1 MCAAVARPDPFSRNH
16 LIPEPVFAL
25 VTSRE
30 HEPWRRFPCPFLAGE
45 VELTAEREAHIL
57 ERHPELCVVLFQR
70 LRETLHAPDA
80 VRPSGRSPNAL
91 EFLRWYPVFPQR
103 KWVVVIVISDPGR
116 GEGRHW
122 IITAYVTK

>member
-25 VTSRE
+25 VTSHE
-30 HEPWRRFPCPFLAGE
+30 HEPGRRFPCPFLAGE

-70 LRETLHAPDA
+70 LRETLHAPMQSGRVDA
-80 VRPSGRSPNAL
+80 RRTRWSSCGGILCFPSGNGS
-91 EFLRWYPVFPQR
+91 W
-103 KWVVVIVISDPGR
+103 SS
-116 GEGRHW
+116 
-122 IITAYVTK
+122 